1 MRWMG
6 EEKWKEEVK
15 VKEEKRRGTI
25 NIKTGRGK
33 SRS

>member
-25 NIKTGRGK
+25 NIRQVEETN
-33 SRS
+33 